1 MKQPIN
7 SLPFPTKM
15 CKLKEIG
22 EKDFFFLLRIIFFFS
37 DFLSWPLFSTATSL
51 FIHAQFFSP
60 SATFSKPA
68 PYPQSA
74 NFYCVLWWTARWPF
88 KKDYSV
94 VFFLAAILIFV
105 FFSIELSLCFTRL
118 SSSIAF
124 GDRFVR
130 RARNLKVLKKK
141 SRVEKSRRQKA
152 WCRGSW
158 FPFQTTVEWI
168 EVFMQTAPYNILS
181 IAQTTWSHQLRF
193 LCSILIRIR
202 NFQSPNFHVERYK
215 RNTFFV
221 FWLSCI
227 LPKFTATSSLWILLT
242 TWDRATWRW
251 N

>member
-1 MKQPIN
+1 MLYFSLLILQSFNRTVGCNRTPVIGQMKQPIN

-22 EKDFFFLLRIIFFFS
+22 EKDFFFLLRLWFFFFR
-37 DFLSWPLFSTATSL
+37 DFFFRLLLLF
-51 FIHAQFFSP
+51 FIHAQSFSP

-130 RARNLKVLKKK
+130 RARNLKALKKK
-141 SRVEKSRRQKA
+141 SRVEKNRSQKA
-152 WCRGSW
+152 
-158 FPFQTTVEWI
+158 
-168 EVFMQTAPYNILS
+168 
-181 IAQTTWSHQLRF
+181 
-193 LCSILIRIR
+193 
-202 NFQSPNFHVERYK
+202 
-215 RNTFFV
+215 
-221 FWLSCI
+221 
-227 LPKFTATSSLWILLT
+227 
-242 TWDRATWRW
+242 
-251 N
+251 

>member
-94 VFFLAAILIFV
+94 VFFLQPSWFLFSFPLNSHCVLPDYLPASHLVTALLGEPAILRH
-105 FFSIELSLCFTRL
+105 S
-118 SSSIAF
+118 
-124 GDRFVR
+124 R
-130 RARNLKVLKKK
+130 RSREWKK
-141 SRVEKSRRQKA
+141 SQSKSMMSRKLIPFPDH
-152 WCRGSW
+152 CR
-158 FPFQTTVEWI
+158 
-168 EVFMQTAPYNILS
+168 MD
-181 IAQTTWSHQLRF
+181 WSFYANCPVQY
-193 LCSILIRIR
+193 S
-202 NFQSPNFHVERYK
+202 
-215 RNTFFV
+215 
-221 FWLSCI
+221 
-227 LPKFTATSSLWILLT
+227 
-242 TWDRATWRW
+242 
-251 N
+251 